1 MRITIDIPAGMADR
15 GALGALGARV
25 RRTPLWMQVD
35 AASVTGTGGVAP

>member
-15 GALGALGARV
+15 GALGARV

-35 AASVTGTGGVAP
+35 AASVTGTRGVAP